1 MKNEEMISCL
11 REIGLNEF
19 KEKYTLKERPI
30 GEKFK
35 ELTVNG
41 VKFNINQYEV
51 VGVGNISFMD
61 CATPFFQMLTYIV
74 TPFYKDVPMFSSDF
88 ILKGNKHDVI
98 NELYSLVIDKDNAL
112 YKEYLEKFKEN
123 MASCKLQ
130 DNEVKPDWC
139 DSYRPTYVNKTGTDA
154 DDEAIINLF
163 KHNIELLIEYEQKC
177 LKLEGKDMLLAKN
190 NAVSEYVNKLV
201 EKGGISTNMFKAALG
216 IEQTREFFTT
226 ILFGNESYK
235 PTD

>member
-1 MKNEEMISCL
+1 MKNEDMISRL

-19 KEKYTLKERPI
+19 KEKYTVNERPI
-30 GEKFK
+30 EKKFK

-41 VKFNINQYEV
+41 MGFNINQYEV

-74 TPFYKDVPMFSSDF
+74 TPFCKDVPMLSTDF

-98 NELYSLVIDKDNAL
+98 NEIYSLVIDKDNAL

-139 DSYRPTYVNKTGTDA
+139 DPYRPTFANKTGTDA

-163 KHNIELLIEYEQKC
+163 KRNIELLIEYEQKSP
-177 LKLEGKDMLLAKN
+177 KLEGKDQLMAKN
-190 NAVSEYVNKLV
+190 NAVSEYVNNLV

-216 IEQTREFFTT
+216 VEQTKEFFTT
-226 ILFGNESYK
+226 VLFGNDCYK